1 MAKIKLDTVRQTYI
15 FMWYQNG
22 VNDDDSVKYIFNRS
36 VSWGNINFR
45 RLQPIIDLLGIEG
58 IKNMLGIID
67 KLDDDVDELTREW
80 IFDDNV
86 FILLE
91 VHSEWENY
99 NRMDQQMINR
109 RKEELAEQFNAVVRK
124 DEIIDEEIIK
134 EIEKSLNINTKK
146 KLQSYLISLHDRI
159 NDYFKEIY
167 DPYIKRFDILKSEI
181 EKSENKL
188 AENRDKLRR
197 QNYVLNQLENKINNR
212 IYNTNKISLNRNI

>member
-80 IFDDNV
+80 KFDDNV

-99 NRMDQQMINR
+99 NRMDQQAINN
-109 RKEELAEQFNAVVRK
+109 RKQILAEQYDAVVRK

-146 KLQSYLISLHDRI
+146 KLQSYLVSLHDRI

-197 QNYVLNQLENKINNR
+197 QNYVLNQLENKVN
-212 IYNTNKISLNRNI
+212 NKIYKPQIKLV